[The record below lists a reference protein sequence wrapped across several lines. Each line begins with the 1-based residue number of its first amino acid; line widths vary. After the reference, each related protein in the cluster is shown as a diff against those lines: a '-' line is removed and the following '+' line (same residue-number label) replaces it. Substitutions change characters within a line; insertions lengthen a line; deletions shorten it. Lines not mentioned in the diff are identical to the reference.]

1 MPGAAVEADV
11 AAANNKTCSD
21 TRQVSSSSSSSSSS
35 NHNLR
40 PSVALAF
47 LEPVAHGVEVAV
59 VDTRMSR
66 LPTYLKARD
75 RLAQAVVEAG

>member
-11 AAANNKTCSD
+11 AAANNKTRSD
-21 TRQVSSSSSSSSSS
+21 TRQVSSSSSNNN

>member
-1 MPGAAVEADV
+1 MDV

-21 TRQVSSSSSSSSSS
+21 TRQVSSSSSSSSSSS

-75 RLAQAVVEAG
+75 RLAQVVVEAG

>member
-1 MPGAAVEADV
+1 MRGAAVEADAV
-11 AAANNKTCSD
+11 ATNRTRSH
-21 TRQVSSSSSSSSSS
+21 TRQMSSNSSNSNN

-75 RLAQAVVEAG
+75 RLAQVVVEAG